1 MRTKSTALALAA
13 SLLVAPVAMAQTA
26 PQPGTGSNSPT
37 TAPGMNPPPA
47 TTPPS
52 TTPPATAPGTM
63 GTAPGATGSTTAAP
77 GAAPG
82 AAAPRTDATPT
93 TATPAA
99 GANSFTEGQAR
110 SRIEGAGYTDVQNL
124 RKDDQGV
131 WRGQAMRNGTRS
143 DVGLDFQGN
152 VVVGNAPA
160 ASR

>member
-47 TTPPS
+47 

>member
-52 TTPPATAPGTM
+52 TTPPATM
-63 GTAPGATGSTTAAP
+63 GTAPGATGSTT
-77 GAAPG
+77 AAPG

>member
-13 SLLVAPVAMAQTA
+13 SLLVAPAVMAQTA

-47 TTPPS
+47 TTPP
-52 TTPPATAPGTM
+52 ATAPGTM
-63 GTAPGATGSTTAAP
+63 GTAPGATGSATP
-77 GAAPG
+77 APG

-110 SRIEGAGYTDVQNL
+110 SRIEGAGYTDIQNL

-160 ASR
+160 ANR